1 MESRPSRGY
10 AGRLINGTLFV
21 ELVPDSVCPPC
32 VWDFISMATC
42 FKFGGGALAVG
53 INVFLGCVSM
63 NGVSMV

>member
-1 MESRPSRGY
+1 
-10 AGRLINGTLFV
+10 
-21 ELVPDSVCPPC
+21 
-32 VWDFISMATC
+32 MATC